1 MFCWYCNGYFSSKW
15 NVKYGINI
23 AIYYME
29 YYMRLSC
36 KLVIDFSVNAEK
48 SFTRDLLNAILML
61 GMIPKSLYKIILQK
75 AVRILLTFE

>member
-1 MFCWYCNGYFSSKW
+1 
-15 NVKYGINI
+15 
-23 AIYYME
+23 
-29 YYMRLSC
+29 MRLSC